1 MDLYTPVRIRKVFD
15 LSPKPSTFLRDTFFK
30 HTESYKTKQVHFDV
44 INGAR
49 KVAPYVN
56 PKVGGKVVP
65 NSGYQTK
72 YYIAPLVAPEMVT
85 EAEEMLDRI
94 PGEQI
99 TSDMT
104 PAERAVR
111 KLSQDLVD
119 MNEQIARR
127 EEVMCAEALFTGKIA
142 IKGEGVDEEI
152 DYGFTNKETVSK
164 KWSASGSDPIADLRK
179 WKQLISKHGHVSA
192 NMCIM
197 STDVVSAFINNAV
210 VKELLD
216 VRNYSLA
223 KIDPYEIKFGINCI
237 GTISAL
243 GLSIYSYDEWYLDDW
258 TDKDNPV
265 EKPFVPDGTV
275 GLFSTAAPFSM
286 LYGAIT
292 DFDPK
297 TKDPRVFAGSRY
309 PERFISS
316 DNRVCTVRVSSRPLA
331 VPHNL
336 KSWYIAKVL

>member
-1 MDLYTPVRIRKVFD
+1 MDLYTPVRIRRVFD

-30 HTESYKTKQVHFDV
+30 NVENYSTKHVYFDV
-44 INGAR
+44 VDGAR
-49 KVAPYVN
+49 KVAPFVN
-56 PKVGGKVVP
+56 PKIGGEVVP
-65 NSGYQTK
+65 NNGYQTK
-72 YYIAPLVAPEMVT
+72 YYTAPLVAPDKVI

-99 TSDMT
+99 DSDMT

-111 KLSQDLVD
+111 KLSKDLVD

-127 EEVMCAEALFTGKIA
+127 EEVMCAEALFTGKIT
-142 IKGEGVDEEI
+142 IKGKGVDEEI

-164 KWSASGSDPIADLRK
+164 KWSATGSDPIADLRK
-179 WKQLISKHGHVSA
+179 WKQLISKHGHTSP

-216 VRNYSLA
+216 IRNINVA
-223 KIDPYEIKFGINCI
+223 KIDPYEVKFGINYI
-237 GTISAL
+237 GSISAL

-258 TDKDNPV
+258 TNKDNPV
-265 EKPFVPDGTV
+265 EKPFVPEGTV

-292 DFDPK
+292 KYDSKKVAHTFI
-297 TKDPRVFAGSRY
+297 GSRH
-309 PERFISS
+309 PESFLS
-316 DNRVCTVRVSSRPLA
+316 DDNNVLKVRVSSRPLA